1 MNNAPQQKSNSIRDL
16 LFSIILPSI
25 ILMKFSSEDYLGATL
40 GLVVALAF
48 PLGWGMFYLIKN
60 RKFNFIA
67 LLGLISI
74 LLTGGI
80 GLLALDVKWLAI
92 KEAAVPGVIGLVV
105 LLSVFTP
112 YPLVRTLLFNPA
124 VMNIKLVE
132 DKLAQSNHRRQ
143 FEDRLM
149 KATYFVAGSF
159 AFSAVMNYIL
169 AKTIV
174 TSPAGTQAFNEELG
188 QLTLYSYPV
197 IAVPSML
204 MTMGILYYL
213 WRSIRDLTGL
223 KLEEVV
229 GGHK

>member
-1 MNNAPQQKSNSIRDL
+1 MNTAPKQKSNSMLDL
-16 LFSIILPSI
+16 VLSIILPSI
-25 ILMKFSSEDYLGATL
+25 ILMKFSSDDYLGASG

-48 PLGWGMFYLIKN
+48 PLGWGLFDLIKN

-92 KEAAVPGVIGLVV
+92 KEAAVPGIIGLAV

-124 VMNIKLVE
+124 VMDIKLIE
-132 DKLAQSNHRRQ
+132 DKLAQTNNRQQ
-143 FEDRLM
+143 FEERLL

-169 AKTIV
+169 AKAIV

-229 GGHK
+229 GPK

>member
-1 MNNAPQQKSNSIRDL
+1 MNTAPKQKSNSMLDL
-16 LFSIILPSI
+16 VLSIILPSV
-25 ILMKFSSEDYLGATL
+25 ILMKFSSDDYLGASG

-48 PLGWGMFYLIKN
+48 PLGWGLFDLIKN

-92 KEAAVPGVIGLVV
+92 KEAAVPGIIGLAV

-112 YPLVRTLLFNPA
+112 YPLVRTLLFNQA
-124 VMNIKLVE
+124 VMDIKLVE
-132 DKLAQSNHRRQ
+132 DKLAQTNNRQQ

-169 AKTIV
+169 AKAIV

-197 IAVPSML
+197 IALPSML

-229 GGHK
+229 GPK

>member
-1 MNNAPQQKSNSIRDL
+1 MNRSPNQKSNSMLDL
-16 LFSIILPSI
+16 LLSIILPSI
-25 ILMKFSSEDYLGATL
+25 ILMKFSTEEYFGPTG
-40 GLVVALAF
+40 GLIIALAF
-48 PLGWGMFYLIKN
+48 PLGWGLFDLIKY

-80 GLLALDVKWLAI
+80 GLLALDVKWLAV
-92 KEAAVPGVIGLVV
+92 KEAAVPGLIGIAV

-112 YPLVRTLLFNPA
+112 YPLVRTFLYNPA
-124 VMNIKLVE
+124 VMNIKLIE
-132 DKLAQSNHRRQ
+132 EKLEQSNNRHQ

-159 AFSAVMNYIL
+159 AFSAVMNYVL

-174 TSPAGTQAFNEELG
+174 TSPAGTEAFNEELG

-213 WRSIRDLTGL
+213 WQSIRDLTGL
-223 KLEEVV
+223 KLEQVV
-229 GGHK
+229 RSK

>member
-1 MNNAPQQKSNSIRDL
+1 MNTAPKQKSNSMLDL
-16 LFSIILPSI
+16 VLSIILPSI
-25 ILMKFSSEDYLGATL
+25 ILMKFSSDEYLGASG

-48 PLGWGMFYLIKN
+48 PLGWGVFDLIKN

-92 KEAAVPGVIGLVV
+92 KEAAVPGIIGLAVI
-105 LLSVFTP
+105 LSVFTP

-124 VMNIKLVE
+124 VMDIKLIE
-132 DKLAQSNHRRQ
+132 DKLSQTNNRQQ
-143 FEDRLM
+143 FEERLL

-169 AKTIV
+169 AKAIV
-174 TSPAGTQAFNEELG
+174 TSPAGTQAFNKELG

-229 GGHK
+229 GPK

>member
-1 MNNAPQQKSNSIRDL
+1 MNTAPKQNSNSMLDL
-16 LFSIILPSI
+16 LLSIILPSI
-25 ILMKFSSEDYLGATL
+25 ILMKFSTEEYLGATG
-40 GLVVALAF
+40 GLIIALAF
-48 PLGWGMFYLIKN
+48 PLGWGLFDLVKH

-92 KEAAVPGVIGLVV
+92 KEAAVPGLIGIAV

-124 VMNIKLVE
+124 VMNIKLIE
-132 DKLAQSNHRRQ
+132 EKLAQSNSRRQ
-143 FEDRLM
+143 FEARLM

-159 AFSAVMNYIL
+159 AFSAVMNYVL

-174 TSPAGTQAFNEELG
+174 TSPAGTEAFNEELG

-213 WRSIRDLTGL
+213 WRSIHDLTGL
-223 KLEEVV
+223 KLEQVV
-229 GGHK
+229 RSK

>member
-1 MNNAPQQKSNSIRDL
+1 MNTAPKQKSNSMLDL
-16 LFSIILPSI
+16 VLSIILPSV
-25 ILMKFSSEDYLGATL
+25 ILMKFSSDDYLGASG

-48 PLGWGMFYLIKN
+48 PLGWGLFDLIKN

-92 KEAAVPGVIGLVV
+92 KEAAVPGIIGLAV

-124 VMNIKLVE
+124 VMDIKLVE
-132 DKLAQSNHRRQ
+132 DKLAQTNNRQQ

-169 AKTIV
+169 AKAIV

-229 GGHK
+229 GPK

>member
-1 MNNAPQQKSNSIRDL
+1 MNTAPKQKSNSMLDL
-16 LFSIILPSI
+16 VLSIILPSV
-25 ILMKFSSEDYLGATL
+25 ILMKFSSDDYLGASG

-48 PLGWGMFYLIKN
+48 PLGWGLFDLIKN

-92 KEAAVPGVIGLVV
+92 KEAAVPGIIGLAV

-124 VMNIKLVE
+124 VMDIKLVE
-132 DKLAQSNHRRQ
+132 DKLAQTNNRQQ

-169 AKTIV
+169 ATAIV

-197 IAVPSML
+197 IALPSML

-229 GGHK
+229 GPK

>member
-1 MNNAPQQKSNSIRDL
+1 MNTAPKQKSNSMLDL
-16 LFSIILPSI
+16 VLSIILPSV
-25 ILMKFSSEDYLGATL
+25 ILMKFSSDDYLGASG

-48 PLGWGMFYLIKN
+48 PLGWGLFDLIKN

-92 KEAAVPGVIGLVV
+92 KEAAVPGIIGLAV

-124 VMNIKLVE
+124 VMDIKLVE
-132 DKLAQSNHRRQ
+132 DKLAQTNNRQQ
-143 FEDRLM
+143 FEARLI

-169 AKTIV
+169 AKAIV

-229 GGHK
+229 GPK